1 MTHLESQTVAL
12 DFWLPWRQSQCDIIM
27 ADPGS
32 EEELERST
40 RPARTTY
47 RPKFERDKLE
57 ALLISWR
64 LKVHSEDPGTALFP
78 LEDILCSQDVINLAR
93 LPVNSS
99 YISSSAS
106 ITDFLE
112 QSEDWGSIYA
122 TEIKDIIA
130 NYNSSLPS
138 KQKPARKSQ
147 SGTPATV
154 YPDLSAYCN
163 IIDTKKS
170 MPTKRKSDQVS
181 QAGGSNQK
189 RLKHVPLDELSTNA
203 HF

>member
-1 MTHLESQTVAL
+1 
-12 DFWLPWRQSQCDIIM
+12 M

-47 RPKFERDKLE
+47 RPKSERDKLE

-78 LEDILCSQDVINLAR
+78 LEDILFSQDVINLAR

-147 SGTPATV
+147 SDTPATV

-189 RLKHVPLDELSTNA
+189 RLKRVPLDELSTNA